1 MRVAYWR
8 SIGLKWRIM
17 ETSKTSTGQTLFD
30 QTLFVAA
37 TPVSLSAP
45 LASEQAKQT
54 NATCGPT
61 SEMPLATY
69 DPDTRSWKMYGDIS
83 LWGEQPSLENL
94 PPSGMTQNGVL
105 FQQPAWARITDAI
118 ESLLWPTPTVDDSKN
133 VYPKSNRIRGL
144 VAAVNDSC
152 LTDPIYAPTFAAGGK
167 LNPTWVEW
175 LMGFPPGWT
184 DLEG

>member
-17 ETSKTSTGQTLFD
+17 ETSNTFNGETLFD
-30 QTLFVAA
+30 LTLFVGD
-37 TPVSLSAP
+37 TPASPSAP

-54 NATCGPT
+54 NGTFGPT
-61 SEMPLATY
+61 SEMPLATF
-69 DPDTRSWKMYGDIS
+69 DPDTRSWKMCGGIS

-94 PPSGMTQNGVL
+94 PPSGMTRNGVL
-105 FQQPAWARITDAI
+105 FPQPAWVPTTDATD
-118 ESLLWPTPTVDDSKN
+118 SSLWPTPRSSKAMSDN
-133 VYPKSNRIRGL
+133 MKTSLDRVMRIGYKARL
-144 VAAVNDSC
+144 EEAVAMNGNA
-152 LTDPIYAPTFAAGGK
+152 TGK
-167 LNPTWVEW
+167 LNPAWVEW